1 MRAQVLA
8 GLSTVAQAQLGCFT
22 REQARQHKVSDYQ
35 LRTLTSEGVIEK
47 AAPRVFRF
55 AATPATWLQKVMIAC
70 LDGGP
75 DCHASHRTAGAL
87 HRYPG
92 FRMEGIIEVLVPMHV
107 RHRRKE
113 VIVHHTRSF
122 PEIDRTRVGAIPV
135 TSPARTLIDLG
146 AVLPAHLVEE
156 AFDGAERDKRVS
168 RYRVEARYRDLRAPG
183 RNGIGAMTQILAQR
197 EAVRRI
203 PRSVLERR
211 FRRVCERAGLPVFV
225 TAFVLDIEGEIFELD
240 FASPALRLGIETD
253 GHGSHATRS
262 ERAADA
268 DRQNKLEDAGWT
280 IRRLTYEQIMFDEP
294 HVVKTVKRAI
304 RACETRAA
312 LMAEGEA

>member
-1 MRAQVLA
+1 VRAQVLA
-8 GLSTVAQAQLGCFT
+8 ALSSLAETQLGCFT
-22 REQARQHKVSDYQ
+22 REQARRQNVSDYQ
-35 LRTLTSEGVIEK
+35 LRALARDNVVEK
-47 AAPRVFRF
+47 AAPRVYRF
-55 AATPATWLQKVMIAC
+55 TATPATWLQKVMVAS

-75 DCHASHRTAGAL
+75 DCHASHRTAAAL

-92 FRMEGIIEVLVPMHV
+92 FRLDGIIEVLVPMHV
-107 RHRRKE
+107 RHRRKD

-122 PEIDRTRVGAIPV
+122 PEIDRTKVGAIPV

-168 RYRVEARYRDLRAPG
+168 RYRVESRYKDLRAPG
-183 RNGIGAMTQILAQR
+183 RNGIGAMTQILDQR
-197 EAVRRI
+197 EAVRRV

-211 FRRVCERAGLPVFV
+211 FKRICERAGLPMFV
-225 TAFVLDIEGEIFELD
+225 TAFVLNIGGEIFELD
-240 FASPALRLGIETD
+240 FASTGLRLGIETD

-268 DRQNKLEDAGWT
+268 DRQNKLEDEGWT

-294 HVVKTVKRAI
+294 HVVQTVKRAI
-304 RACETRAA
+304 KACEVRAA
-312 LMAEGEA
+312 LMAKDEA